1 MKYLLC
7 IAVIAIVS
15 ICCTDKIQSNPPAPQ
30 QPVSMG
36 DKILTQN
43 LLHPWEILWGSDNFI
58 WMTERNGKISRVD
71 PASGAVTAVYTIPD
85 VVSSG
90 EGGLLGMVL
99 HPNFSANPYVYV
111 GYNYNSSSG
120 YKEKIVRFTY
130 NGTTLSAAFILVD
143 NIEASGIHNGCRL
156 VIKDDKLYINHR

>member
-7 IAVIAIVS
+7 IGAIAIVS
-15 ICCTDKIQSNPPAPQ
+15 ICCSEKTQSNPPIMVG
-30 QPVSMG
+30 PVTIE

-43 LLHPWEILWGSDNFI
+43 LSHPWEILWGPDNFI
-58 WMTERNGKISRVD
+58 WMTERNGKVSRVN
-71 PASGAVTAVYTIPD
+71 PVGGAVTVVYTIPD

-130 NGTTLSAAFILVD
+130 NGTTLSAPIILID
-143 NIEASGIHNGCRL
+143 NIDASGIHNGCRL
-156 VIKDDKLYINHR
+156 VIKDAK